1 MKFWKVAC
9 PLLALC
15 IAALLPAG
23 AWAETYEV
31 KMLNRN
37 ATGPMPF
44 EPDFMRLK
52 PGDKIKFLAITNG
65 HNANSIDGMM
75 PPGAKPFKGK
85 LNEEIVV
92 EFTEKGF
99 YGIGCTPHYAEG
111 MVMLVL
117 VGDGNLAD
125 VKISEA
131 LPEPSKKRFREIIER
146 AKAKK

>member
-1 MKFWKVAC
+1 MVC
-9 PLLALC
+9 PIFAVLVPALA
-15 IAALLPAG
+15 PAG

-37 ATGPMPF
+37 STGPMPF
-44 EPDFMRLK
+44 EPDFLKLK
-52 PGDKIKFLAITNG
+52 PGDKVKFLAKSNG

-92 EFTEKGF
+92 EFTAEGF
-99 YGIGCTPHYAEG
+99 HGIGCTPHYAEG
-111 MVMLVL
+111 MVMLIL
-117 VGDGNLAD
+117 VGEGNLED
-125 VKISEA
+125 VKIAET

-146 AKAKK
+146 VKAKE

>member
-1 MKFWKVAC
+1 MKSWKVFYSIFAV
-9 PLLALC
+9 LLW
-15 IAALLPAG
+15 ALLPAG
-23 AWAETYEV
+23 AWAETYQV

-37 ATGPMPF
+37 STGPMPF
-44 EPDFMRLK
+44 EPDFLKLK
-52 PGDKIKFLAITNG
+52 PGDKIKFLATTNG
-65 HNANSIDGMM
+65 HNASSIDGMM

-92 EFTEKGF
+92 EFTENGF
-99 YGIGCTPHYAEG
+99 YGIGCVPHYADG

-117 VGDGNLAD
+117 VGEGNLAD
-125 VKISEA
+125 VKIADA